1 MSRRG
6 RKPVLK
12 AWLVRIHGREN
23 REIIIQAKTR
33 EEAERTARFIV
44 KQSFPF
50 SSYSLKNLG
59 RVRE

>member
-50 SSYSLKNLG
+50 RATLSKTSG
-59 RVRE
+59 G